1 MTGMMSIVSPP
12 ASHGHASGVERAEV
26 RREAAIMVLYVSVV
40 EIAELASLPERHFS
54 NGVVTGPVG
63 LQLLA
68 IIWGTAIGLAIAH
81 WFAFGVVAPAFSG
94 NQPTRIDTRIGI
106 AQLGGAIA
114 VAAVSSLP
122 VLLLSDVRAQETT
135 GDIPALIIGFIAFV
149 VARAAGK
156 ARLPSVFYALAAVAL
171 GFGVALVKSALA
183 AH

>member
-1 MTGMMSIVSPP
+1 MD
-12 ASHGHASGVERAEV
+12 
-26 RREAAIMVLYVSVV
+26 IMPVV
-40 EIAELASLPERHFS
+40 GARCDRPTR
-54 NGVVTGPVG
+54 G
-63 LQLLA
+63 
-68 IIWGTAIGLAIAH
+68 GTAIGLAIAH

-106 AQLGGAIA
+106 AQLGGAVA

-135 GDIPALIIGFIAFV
+135 GDVPALIIGFIAFV

-156 ARLPSVFYALAAVAL
+156 ARLPSVFYALTAVAL

>member
-1 MTGMMSIVSPP
+1 MTGTMSIVSRS
-12 ASHGHASGVERAEV
+12 ASQGHASGVERAEV
-26 RREAAIMVLYVSVV
+26 RREAATMVLYVSVV

-54 NGVVTGPVG
+54 HGVVTGPVG
-63 LQLLA
+63 IQLLA

-106 AQLGGAIA
+106 AQLGGAV

-156 ARLPSVFYALAAVAL
+156 SRLRSVFYALTAVAL
-171 GFGVALVKSALA
+171 GFGVAFVKSALA